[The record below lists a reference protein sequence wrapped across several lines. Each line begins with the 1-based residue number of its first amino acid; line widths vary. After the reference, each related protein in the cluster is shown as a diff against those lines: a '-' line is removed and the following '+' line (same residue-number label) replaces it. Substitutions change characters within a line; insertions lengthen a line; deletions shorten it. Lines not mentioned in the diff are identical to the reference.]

1 MQIKYLYF
9 CVLSMTNHFA
19 MKKYLFA
26 LALSLMTICA
36 SAQGHF
42 GFQGGVNFNG
52 TWNNKGVY
60 PEGKNGFHLGMFVD
74 VELKNN
80 FYLKPS
86 LLYTQRGVDVSHAH
100 LGYIFSSQ
108 VIYSS
113 EDVKFHYLQ
122 VPVEVNYRFPIGP
135 ISVDAIAGGFLSYGL
150 NAKGKD
156 ANYFEPQDGEDAM
169 FKRFDAGFRYGFG
182 IHLFKHIGISAYC
195 DKSLVKVFNDKEHN
209 EYFNHSSYQI
219 AVSYAF

>member
-1 MQIKYLYF
+1 
-9 CVLSMTNHFA
+9 MTNHFA

-42 GFQGGVNFNG
+42 GFQGGLNYNG

-113 EDVKFHYLQ
+113 EGVKFHYLQ